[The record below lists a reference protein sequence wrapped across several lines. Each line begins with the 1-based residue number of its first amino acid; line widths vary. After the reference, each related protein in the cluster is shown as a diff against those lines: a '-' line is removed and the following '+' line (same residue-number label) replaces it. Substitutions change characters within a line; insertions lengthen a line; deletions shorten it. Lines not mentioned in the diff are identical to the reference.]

1 MVDICASNDE
11 PFTVEDTEFGTIDV
25 EITFVC
31 CCTLALNVSVY
42 MVLDCPDVV
51 QDRVRLLL

>member
-1 MVDICASNDE
+1 MSVLAMMSLSQWK
-11 PFTVEDTEFGTIDV
+11 TEFGTVDV

-51 QDRVRLLL
+51 QDS